1 MSTLDSRIVLHD
13 IISLMRSTKKC
24 AVIIPALQ
32 VIIIAC
38 HAMDLCHNRTIRD
51 FLKSKVHRHR
61 TVDVEYNTVEVDS
74 GIPVSSYD

>member
-24 AVIIPALQ
+24 AIIIPTLQ

-38 HAMDLCHNRTIRD
+38 HAMDLYHNRSIRD
-51 FLKSKVHRHR
+51 FIRNKTHRNR
-61 TVDVEYNTVEVDS
+61 AVTVEYNEVIVDP